1 MDNKGNNVRAE
12 KTKEAFSN
20 LWQKTSDMGKKAAEG
35 AKAFADQ
42 TKKNIYDAQAKK
54 YTTVTLKELKS
65 KSFMIPN
72 IIEIVDDSSNRKFIT
87 DENAIGW
94 IEQHEGIDVLHLYS
108 AFVKKCNVTFIP
120 LAQRDSVYCKDN
132 FDPEKFIDANQ
143 VFGKATEEK
152 LAELEHIAY
161 ALGAKCC
168 SVEIIET
175 DSNVETSSKSAKINI
190 AKVEANSMSK
200 NSKKQ
205 SGKTMSYFEGN
216 ATPKEPQLKW
226 FAPDENIKR
235 LIEMRCADCNSI
247 KSKSLELKG
256 SSSATMSKKTAC
268 AIDNVLKIKGG
279 FSMENQAIKEHSNI
293 LVYEIEF

>member
-1 MDNKGNNVRAE
+1 MDNKENNERAE
-12 KTKEAFSN
+12 KTKEAFSSF
-20 LWQKTSDMGKKAAEG
+20 WQKTSDMGKKAAEG

-54 YTTVTLKELKS
+54 YITVTHKDLKS
-65 KSFMIPN
+65 KSFIIPN

-87 DENAIGW
+87 KENAIGW
-94 IEQHEGIDVLHLYS
+94 IEQHEGVDVLHLYS
-108 AFVKKCNVTFIP
+108 ACAKKCNIIFVP

-132 FDPEKFIDANQ
+132 FDHSKFIDANQ

-161 ALGAKCC
+161 SLGAKSC

-175 DSNVETSSKSAKINI
+175 DSNVESFSISAKINV
-190 AKVEANSMSK
+190 ARGNSCTVSK
-200 NSKKQ
+200 IGKKQ

-216 ATPKEPQLKW
+216 TVPKEPQLKW
-226 FAPDENIKR
+226 FAHDENIKR

-279 FSMENQAIKEHSNI
+279 FSMESQAIKEHSNI